1 MNEQQHRI
9 EGVQLH
15 AIEAMTGR
23 AWDVTI
29 MGPTPDTPVVVVNGR
44 EYIRSKNKRL
54 YSVDGLRESVS
65 LWDGVKVYDNHLTDA
80 EFEERGGMR
89 SIISEGIG
97 VLVDPHFDE
106 AARALKATLKIINA
120 QARTVLMDAHE
131 AKVLEHIGLSADT
144 FTIAGE
150 PVIIDGEQWP
160 VMEGFSKVLSLDVVS
175 SPAAGGA
182 FNRLL
187 ETRQNTEEEQDMDEK
202 EVKALVAQ
210 GIAEALAA
218 QKAEAE
224 KLEAE
229 RLEAEVEAEAERVET
244 ERLEAEKAAQEA
256 AEAEAAAK
264 LAEEGGD
271 DPEPD
276 PKVEALEQKVAV
288 MECERQ
294 LEARLAE
301 AKLPDE
307 MTGAVRDIFAART
320 FEADEL
326 EKVVKRFKEAQAA
339 MDNTGQPAGA
349 GAGGAGSVTM
359 DARDKAEMAFLSW
372 MAGYSG
378 FRGLESIIDND
389 LVAPHVS
396 EAYQSWQKASK
407 PNYGRIYSVSEWV
420 RNLLGGDPL
429 QDQRAYEAVTTSG
442 MSSIVK
448 NTVNLLVA
456 ADYGMRELWYEPI
469 VTTEEVDTIDDATLV
484 RIYGISTLSVVK
496 EGQPYT
502 ELAWA
507 DDEETATFVKKG
519 NYIGVTLEALMR
531 DKTNKLRSI
540 PGRLANS
547 WFNTLSD
554 LVSGVFTVNSATGPV
569 LGTTGAL
576 FNATAVGTPGGH
588 ANLGSTA
595 LSYTTYDSAVTA
607 MAKQT
612 DQALGVGRRLLVE
625 PKHLLVPV
633 DLRATA
639 LQIRN
644 SEHIPASQDN
654 DINPYYNN
662 INVIQVPQW
671 TDTDNWAAVA
681 DKAQFPAIY
690 LIFPRGQRTPQLFT
704 ADSELGGAM
713 FTNDTLR
720 FKVRMMTYRF
730 SATYEC
736 APVADFRP
744 LYKANV

>member
-1 MNEQQHRI
+1 MGKTEQQH
-9 EGVQLH
+9 QLVGLRLR
-15 AIEAMTGR
+15 AAEAEALTGK

-29 MGPTPDTPVVVVNGR
+29 MGPTSDTPVIVVGDR

-54 YSVDGLRESVS
+54 YSVNGLRESVP

-89 SIISEGIG
+89 SIFREGIG

-106 AARALKATLKIINA
+106 ATRALKATLKVINA
-120 QARTVLMDAHE
+120 QARDVLMEARA

-144 FTIAGE
+144 FTIAGD
-150 PVIIDGEQWP
+150 PVTIDGEQWP
-160 VMEGFSKVLSLDVVS
+160 TMEGFSKVLSLDVVS

-187 ETRQNTEEEQDMDEK
+187 EMRQTTEEEQDMDEQ

-218 QKAEAE
+218 QKAEDEEAE
-224 KLEAE
+224 KLEA
-229 RLEAEVEAEAERVET
+229 EAEAERVET

-256 AEAEAAAK
+256 AEAEAAVE
-264 LAEEGGD
+264 AEAAAQAD
-271 DPEPD
+271 SEPD
-276 PKVEALEQKVAV
+276 PKVQALEAEVAL
-288 MECERQ
+288 MKCEQ
-294 LEARLAE
+294 ALEKRLAE
-301 AKLPDE
+301 AKLPDY
-307 MTGAVRDIFAART
+307 MAGAIRDTFAGKIYK
-320 FEADEL
+320 ADEL
-326 EKVVKRFKEAQAA
+326 EKVVKRFKEAQT
-339 MDNTGQPAGA
+339 MSDPTGRTAGA
-349 GAGGAGSVTM
+349 GSAGHVVM
-359 DARDKAEMAFLSW
+359 DERDIKEIGFMSW

-378 FRGLESIIDND
+378 FRGLESVIDND

-396 EAYQSWQKASK
+396 EAYRSWEKAGK
-407 PNYGRIYSVSEWV
+407 PNYGRIYHVSEWV
-420 RNLLGGDPL
+420 RGLLGGDPL

-456 ADYGMRELWYEPI
+456 ADYGKRELWYDPI

-484 RIYGISTLSVVK
+484 RIYGMNTLSVVS

-502 ELAWA
+502 ELEWK
-507 DDEETATFVKKG
+507 DEEETAAFVKKG
-519 NYIGVTLEALMR
+519 NYVGVTLETLMR
-531 DKTNKLRSI
+531 DKTQKIRSI
-540 PGRLANS
+540 PGRLSNS
-547 WFNTLSD
+547 WYNTLSD

-576 FNATAVGTPGGH
+576 FNSTAVTSAGGH
-588 ANLGSTA
+588 ANLGTTA
-595 LSYTTYDSAVTA
+595 LSYATYDAAVTS

-612 DQALGVGRRLLVE
+612 DQLLGVGRRLLIE
-625 PKHLLVPV
+625 PRHLLVPV

-644 SEHIPASQDN
+644 SEKNPTGANN
-654 DINPYYNN
+654 DINPYYEGF
-662 INVIQVPQW
+662 NVIQVPQW
-671 TDTDNWAAVA
+671 TDTNNWAVVA

-690 LIFPRGQRTPQLFT
+690 LVFPRGQRTPQLFT
-704 ADSELGGAM
+704 ADSEQGGAM

-730 SATYEC
+730 SSSYEC

-744 LYKANV
+744 LYKANVA